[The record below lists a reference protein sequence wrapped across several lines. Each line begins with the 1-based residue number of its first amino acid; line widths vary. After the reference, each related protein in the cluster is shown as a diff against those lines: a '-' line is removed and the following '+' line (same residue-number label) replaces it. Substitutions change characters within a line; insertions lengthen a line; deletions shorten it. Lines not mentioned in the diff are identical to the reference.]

1 MSYRLHYVHDVTGI
15 RYAKELTC
23 ASEAEALR
31 VAGDMASDNHVE
43 LWREDRLIK
52 RFPLPP
58 EKRSLPTVQAI
69 MEKIN

>member
-1 MSYRLHYVHDVTGI
+1 MSYRLYYVHDVTGI

-23 ASEAEALR
+23 DSEAEALQL
-31 VAGDMASDNHVE
+31 AGEMAADMHVE

-58 EKRSLPTVQAI
+58 EKRSLQTVQAI
-69 MEKIN
+69 MDKIN